1 MKVEEI
7 FSKGG
12 CWHGDESEDI
22 NIMGIDEAERYYSS
36 LLYTDS
42 YIDILCFFF
51 QYSNVI
57 IANLKS

>member
-22 NIMGIDEAERYYSS
+22 NIMGIDEAERYSSS

-51 QYSNVI
+51 SI
-57 IANLKS
+57 F